1 MRCINR
7 LAAILVTIYAASCF
21 IQPVLAAGSEPWR
34 WGDVDRIVVVPDIH
48 GAYPAFVRLLQAT
61 DLVDDSLSWTGGDSH
76 LVSLGDLLDRG
87 AESRKVMDLLM
98 RLQSEAPEVGG
109 YVHVVAGNHELMNL
123 MGDLRYVSKEEYKA
137 FESDEPDSLRNAEF
151 EKFRR
156 TLEQSDVTETV
167 ARAAFDKQYPI
178 GFFAHRKA
186 FQADGLYGKWLTTL
200 PAYTV
205 VNETVFVHG
214 GLPSIVAETPPD
226 DFNEDFKAVTIR
238 YLQLWRELIAEGV
251 LPDDQIKD
259 PGDLARAVAA
269 DAAQG
274 DCLKKRAA
282 DCEEIQN
289 SADAVAGSDLSK
301 RLDEF
306 IRLSEAPVL
315 SSDGPLWY
323 RGASYCRELFARPI
337 LEASLANL
345 HATDVVVGHTTTP
358 DARVHLLHD
367 NKLTMLDTG
376 MLVSHYK
383 GRPAALIIENDQRTV
398 QYLDPDERQAAVAN
412 DMPEANGLSQVGL
425 IKVMRDGVVEDVDQ
439 SDDITRVRLQYNNK
453 DVHAAF
459 YPRGRKRL
467 GERELAAYKLDQML
481 GFDLVPPTI
490 ERNLYGEDGALQLSY
505 PDGLSE
511 SQRVER
517 GLQFNGWCSMTD
529 QFDLLHVWDTL
540 IANAARTTDNVVYR
554 QKLWRLQLTEHSQA
568 FTSNKRLPKAIS
580 SGKAVLVLRPEVQQ
594 ALRELNEATLTRELA
609 GLLDKKSISA
619 LLARR
624 DALLSLAGN

>member
-1 MRCINR
+1 M
-7 LAAILVTIYAASCF
+7 
-21 IQPVLAAGSEPWR
+21 QPVLAADAEPWR
-34 WGDVDRIVVVPDIH
+34 WDDVARIVVVPDIH

-61 DLVDDSLSWTGGDSH
+61 DLVDDSLSWTGGNAH

-98 RLQSEAPEVGG
+98 RLQTEAPEAGG

-123 MGDLRYVSKEEYKA
+123 MGDLRYVSRAEFNA
-137 FESDEPDSLRNAEF
+137 FASDEPDSLRNAEF

-156 TLEQSDVTETV
+156 TLEQTDVTEAV
-167 ARAAFDKQYPI
+167 ARAAFGKQYPI

-186 FQADGLYGKWLTTL
+186 FQADGIYGKWLTTL

-205 VNETVFVHG
+205 INETVFVHG

-226 DFNEDFKAVTIR
+226 EFNENFKAATIR

-251 LPDDQIKD
+251 LPDDQNRD
-259 PGDLARAVAA
+259 AGDLARAVVAN
-269 DAAQG
+269 AAQG
-274 DCLKKRAA
+274 DCLEARVA
-282 DCEEIQN
+282 DCEEAQS
-289 SADAVAGSDLSK
+289 SADAAAGPELSRK
-301 RLDEF
+301 LDEF
-306 IRLSEAPVL
+306 IRLNEAPVFGY
-315 SSDGPLWY
+315 DGPLWY

-337 LEASLANL
+337 LDASLANL
-345 HATDVVVGHTTTP
+345 RATDVVVGHTTSP

-367 NKLTMLDTG
+367 NTLTMLDTG

-383 GRPAALIIENDQRTV
+383 GRPAALIIEDDQRTV

-412 DMPEANGLSQVGL
+412 DMPEANGLSQVRL
-425 IKVMRDGVVEDVDQ
+425 LEVMRDGSIEDVNQ
-439 SDDITRVRLQYNNK
+439 SDDITRVRLQLNGK
-453 DVHAAF
+453 DVHAVF

-467 GERELAAYKLDQML
+467 GERELAAYKLDQLL

-505 PDGLSE
+505 PDGISE
-511 SQRVER
+511 SQRVQR
-517 GLQFNGWCSMTD
+517 GLGFNGWCSMND
-529 QFDLLHVWDTL
+529 QFDLFRVWDTL
-540 IANAARTTDNVVYR
+540 IANSGRTTDNLVYR
-554 QKLWRLQLTEHSQA
+554 QKLWRLQLIEHSQA
-568 FTSNKRLPKAIS
+568 FTTNKRLPRAIS
-580 SGKAVLVLRPEVQQ
+580 SGKAVLVLRPEVQL
-594 ALRELNEATLTRELA
+594 ALGELNEATLTAELN

-624 DALLSLAGN
+624 DALLSLVRN

>member
-1 MRCINR
+1 M
-7 LAAILVTIYAASCF
+7 
-21 IQPVLAAGSEPWR
+21 QPVLAADAEPWR
-34 WGDVDRIVVVPDIH
+34 WDDVARIVVVPDIH

-61 DLVDDSLSWTGGDSH
+61 DLVDDSLSWTGGNAH

-98 RLQSEAPEVGG
+98 RLQTEAPEAGG

-123 MGDLRYVSKEEYKA
+123 MGDLRYVSRAEFNA
-137 FESDEPDSLRNAEF
+137 FASDEPDSLRNAEF

-156 TLEQSDVTETV
+156 TLEQTDVTEAV
-167 ARAAFDKQYPI
+167 ARAAFGKQYPI

-186 FQADGLYGKWLTTL
+186 FQADGIYGKWLTTL

-205 VNETVFVHG
+205 INETVFVHG

-226 DFNEDFKAVTIR
+226 EFNEIFKAVTIR
-238 YLQLWRELIAEGV
+238 YLQLWRELLAEGV
-251 LPDDQIKD
+251 LPDDQNKD
-259 PGDLARAVAA
+259 AGDLARAVAA

-274 DCLKKRAA
+274 DCLQERVA
-282 DCEEIQN
+282 DCEEVQK
-289 SADAVAGSDLSK
+289 SAGLVAGSDLSR

-306 IRLSEAPVL
+306 IRLNEAPIL
-315 SSDGPLWY
+315 GTDGPLWY
-323 RGASYCRELFARPI
+323 RGASYCRTLFARPI
-337 LEASLANL
+337 LDASLANL
-345 HATDVVVGHTTTP
+345 RATDVVVGHTTTP

-383 GRPAALIIENDQRTV
+383 GRPAALIIESDQRTV
-398 QYLDPDERQAAVAN
+398 QYLDPDERQAAIAN

-425 IKVMRDGVVEDVDQ
+425 LRVMRDGVVEDVDQ

-453 DVHAAF
+453 DVHAVF

-467 GERELAAYKLDQML
+467 SEHELAAYKLDQLL

-490 ERNLYGEDGALQLSY
+490 ERNLYGEDGALQLLY

-511 SQRVER
+511 SKRVER
-517 GLQFNGWCSMTD
+517 GLRFNGWCSMND

-540 IANAARTTDNVVYR
+540 IANTGRTTDNVVYR
-554 QKLWRLQLTEHSQA
+554 QRLWRLQLIDHSQA
-568 FTSNKRLPKAIS
+568 FTTNKRLPAAIS
-580 SGKAVLVLRPEVQQ
+580 SGKVVLVLRPEVQQ
-594 ALRELNEATLTRELA
+594 ALRELNEATLTTELN
-609 GLLDKKSISA
+609 GLLDNKSISA

-624 DALLSLAGN
+624 DALLSLTGQ